1 MDDYDEILAKAQQM
15 RKEGATLQQ
24 VAIAL
29 PIRLGDLMALG
40 KLKPREDRSLPN
52 ADHRNQ

>member
-40 KLKPREDRSLPN
+40 KASPAAKRSPAD
-52 ADHRNQ
+52 ADHRD